1 MEIFQIKTLNN
12 SFRLSESEILTVNE
26 NLRVIQE
33 YTGVVI
39 SSTRDMITSVIQ
51 EIANK
56 LQHEIITE
64 LPVNTIALAENEHII
79 VIDEALQEELDKFNE
94 IQGITSD
101 TTLLNSINLAVIT
114 ANLPAKTIEIE
125 RSLIENEIVL
135 SLSDG
140 HLELVDYI
148 KDARL
153 LKFKGDLKAI
163 PDPENYDRQT
173 VIHEMMFNKS
183 TLHNWGGAYYTGL

>member
-12 SFRLSESEILTVNE
+12 SFRLSEAEILTVNE

-33 YTGVVI
+33 HTGIVI
-39 SSTRDMITSVIQ
+39 SSTREMITTVIQ
-51 EIANK
+51 KIANQ
-56 LQHEIITE
+56 LQNENTTE
-64 LPVNTIALAENEHII
+64 LPANTIDLAENEHII
-79 VIDEALQEELDKFNE
+79 VVDEALQEELDKFNE

-125 RSLIENEIVL
+125 RSLTDNEIVL
-135 SLSDG
+135 SLSDS

-153 LKFKGDLKAI
+153 QKFKGDLKVI
-163 PDPENYDRQT
+163 PDPENYDRKT
-173 VIHEMMFNKS
+173 VIHEMMFNTG
-183 TLHNWGGAYYTGL
+183 TLHNWGGAYHTGL